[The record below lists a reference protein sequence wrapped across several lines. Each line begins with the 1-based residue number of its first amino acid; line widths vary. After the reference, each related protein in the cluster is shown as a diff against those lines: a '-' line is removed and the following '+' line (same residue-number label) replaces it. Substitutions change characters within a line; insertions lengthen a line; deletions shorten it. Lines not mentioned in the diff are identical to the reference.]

1 MLCTKITTF
10 LCLAALVTV
19 AAAQAFDY
27 ASYKPGDLD
36 DLLAMPRPKT
46 GTNMGDLKKFALSV
60 TLESYA
66 ETECGMAK
74 LLKFSMSML
83 PTLYPKGF
91 VDTLSMSKCIKVKS
105 PKGSKVSLAI
115 QDKVADFLPDE
126 VPLGTEIKLYCVLI
140 LVSAD
145 GPGLIVSE
153 FEAPPAPEKKKG
165 SSRSVSLP
173 HLAAVQ

>member
-1 MLCTKITTF
+1 MLRTRTATF
-10 LCLAALVTV
+10 LCLAALVMVT
-19 AAAQAFDY
+19 AAQAFDY
-27 ASYKPGDLD
+27 DSYKPGNLD
-36 DLLAMPRPKT
+36 DILAMPRPKT
-46 GTNMGDLKKFALSV
+46 GVNMGDLKKFAFSA

-66 ETECGMAK
+66 ETECAMAK

-83 PTLYPKGF
+83 PTLYQKGF

-105 PKGSKVSLAI
+105 PKGSTFSLAI

-140 LVSAD
+140 LMSAD

-153 FEAPPAPEKKKG
+153 FEVPPAPEKKTG
-165 SSRSVSLP
+165 SNRSVPVP
-173 HLAAVQ
+173 HLVAVQ

>member
-1 MLCTKITTF
+1 MLRTKATTF
-10 LCLAALVTV
+10 LCLAALVMVT
-19 AAAQAFDY
+19 AAQAFDY

-36 DLLAMPRPKT
+36 GILAMPRPKT

-66 ETECGMAK
+66 ETECAMAK
-74 LLKFSMSML
+74 LLKFSMTML

-91 VDTLSMSKCIKVKS
+91 VDTLSMAKCIKVKS
-105 PKGSKVSLAI
+105 AKGASVSLAI

-126 VPLGTEIKLYCVLI
+126 VPLGTQVTLYCVLVLI
-140 LVSAD
+140 SAD

-153 FEAPPAPEKKKG
+153 FEAPPAPEKKTG
-165 SSRSVSLP
+165 SSGILPLP
-173 HLAAVQ
+173 HLVAVQ

>member
-1 MLCTKITTF
+1 MLRTKTTTF
-10 LCLAALVTV
+10 LCLAALVMVT
-19 AAAQAFDY
+19 AAQAFDY

-36 DLLAMPRPKT
+36 DLLAMPRPET
-46 GTNMGDLKKFALSV
+46 GANMGDLKKFAFSA

-66 ETECGMAK
+66 ETECAMAK

-91 VDTLSMSKCIKVKS
+91 VDTLSMSKCNKVKS
-105 PKGSKVSLAI
+105 PKGSTFALAI

-126 VPLGTEIKLYCVLI
+126 VPLGTAIKLYCVLV

-145 GPGLIVSE
+145 GPGIIVSE
-153 FEAPPAPEKKKG
+153 FEAPPAPKKKRG
-165 SSRSVSLP
+165 SSRSLPLP
-173 HLAAVQ
+173 HLFAVQ

>member
-1 MLCTKITTF
+1 MLRTKTTTF
-10 LCLAALVTV
+10 LCLAALVMVT
-19 AAAQAFDY
+19 AAQAFDC
-27 ASYKPGDLD
+27 ASYKPGNLD
-36 DLLAMPRPKT
+36 DILAMPRPKT

-91 VDTLSMSKCIKVKS
+91 VETLSMSKCIKVKS
-105 PKGSKVSLAI
+105 TKGSTVFLAI
-115 QDKVADFLPDE
+115 QDRVADFLPGE
-126 VPLGTEIKLYCVLI
+126 VPLGTEIKLYCVLV

-145 GPGLIVSE
+145 GPGIVVSE

-165 SSRSVSLP
+165 SSRRVPSPRCV
-173 HLAAVQ
+173 AVQ